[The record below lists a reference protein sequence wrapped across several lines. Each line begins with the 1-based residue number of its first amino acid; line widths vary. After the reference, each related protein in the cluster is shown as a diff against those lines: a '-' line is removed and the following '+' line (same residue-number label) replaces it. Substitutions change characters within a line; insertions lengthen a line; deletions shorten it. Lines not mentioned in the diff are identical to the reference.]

1 VNQFWIFDFGFWIG
15 GKNMRTK
22 QSIVDRGCLSDNLKS
37 KIQNPKWRGIVALGV
52 AFAMCGSVAQAQQA
66 KKVPRIGY
74 LSARADEKLEA
85 FRQGLRALGY
95 VEGKNIIIEYRY
107 LEGKTEPIPDL
118 TAELVRLNVDVIV
131 TSTTLAAQVARKL
144 TTTIP
149 IIVVGVGDPVATG
162 LVASLAR
169 PGGNITGLSGLAPE
183 LSGKRLELLQEAFP
197 KVSRVGVFW
206 NPASPSNA
214 LGWKETGVAGRA
226 AGIQLKSLEVK
237 GPDDF
242 ERVFKTAA
250 KERVN
255 ALIVIRDNVTNVNKQ
270 KIIAFAAKHR
280 LPAMYP
286 DTEYVENGG
295 LMSYAPDFL
304 DIFRRAATHV
314 DKILKGTKPADIPVE
329 QPMKFEFV
337 VNLKTATQTAL
348 TVPPNVLVRANR
360 VIK

>member
-1 VNQFWIFDFGFWIG
+1 
-15 GKNMRTK
+15 MRK
-22 QSIVDRGCLSDNLKS
+22 LILNLA
-37 KIQNPKWRGIVALGV
+37 ALV
-52 AFAMCGSVAQAQQA
+52 LVSLLAQIAQAQQA
-66 KKVPRIGY
+66 KKVPLIGY
-74 LSARADEKLEA
+74 LSATADQKREA

-131 TSTTLAAQVARKL
+131 TGSTLAAQAARKL

-149 IIVVGVGDPVATG
+149 IIVVGVGDPVGTG
-162 LVASLAR
+162 LVASLAH

-183 LSGKRLELLQEAFP
+183 LSGKRLELLKEAFP

-214 LGWKETGVAGRA
+214 LGWKETEA
-226 AGIQLKSLEVK
+226 AARPAAVKLQSLEVRS
-237 GPDDF
+237 PDDF
-242 ERVFKTAA
+242 ERVFRAA
-250 KERVN
+250 TKERVN
-255 ALIVIRDNVTNVNKQ
+255 AFIVIRDNVTNIGKQ

-337 VNLKTATQTAL
+337 VNLKTAQQTGL

-360 VIK
+360 VIR